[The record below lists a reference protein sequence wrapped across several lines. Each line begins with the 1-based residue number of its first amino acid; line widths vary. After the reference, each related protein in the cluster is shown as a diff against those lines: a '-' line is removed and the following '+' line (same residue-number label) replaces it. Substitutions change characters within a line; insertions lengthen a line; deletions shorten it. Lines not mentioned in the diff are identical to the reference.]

1 MTSAEWQSLAPEIC
15 ALLEKHQQSI
25 PVKLGELAHDLGLTV
40 KAATLDVGISG
51 EIAPDPD
58 VAGAFKIRINRHEV
72 KTRQRFTLA
81 HEIAHFLLHRDR
93 IGNGIMDNIL
103 YRSTL
108 SDKYEAEAN
117 RLAADILMPEA
128 VISEWRREK
137 KGLAKREWVH
147 PLAELFG
154 VSEDA
159 MSIRLGLK

>member
-1 MTSAEWQSLAPEIC
+1 MSAEWQRLAPEIRV
-15 ALLEKHQQSI
+15 LLEKYHQTI
-25 PVKLGELAHDLGLTV
+25 PVKLGELAKELGLAV

-58 VAGAFKIRINRHEV
+58 IVGAFKIRINRHEV

-81 HEIAHFLLHRDR
+81 HEIAHFLLHKDR
-93 IGNGIMDNIL
+93 IGNGIVDNIL

-128 VISEWRREK
+128 VILDWRKQR
-137 KGLAKREWVH
+137 KGLAKRECVH